1 MEEEIAI
8 VARRSIIEYLK
19 PAFLDDELTISTW
32 LVNLKPAS
40 VTRHY
45 EFGRADEVIAKLQ
58 TRWVMINI
66 QSGRPQR
73 IPDFFK
79 KAFAPNISSPIP

>member
-1 MEEEIAI
+1 MEEKIAI

-32 LVNLKPAS
+32 LVDLKPAS

-45 EFGRADEVIAKLQ
+45 EFGRAEEVVAKLQ
-58 TRWVMINI
+58 TRWVMIDIEN
-66 QSGRPQR
+66 GRPQR

-79 KAFAPNISSPIP
+79 EAFAPNMALSLP